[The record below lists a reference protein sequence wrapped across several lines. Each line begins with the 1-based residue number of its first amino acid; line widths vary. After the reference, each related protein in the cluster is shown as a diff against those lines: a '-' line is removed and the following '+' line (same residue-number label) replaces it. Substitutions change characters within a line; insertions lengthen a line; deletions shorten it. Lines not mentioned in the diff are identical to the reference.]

1 MAGTPESGTTSLSGR
16 ILSARTELFAE
27 PLASL
32 ANYQSLVA
40 RVVDVFGDEVKASR
54 WLSLPNPDLDGKTP
68 LQVAQRDNYSVLPLE
83 PILVRI
89 EHGIDF

>member
-1 MAGTPESGTTSLSGR
+1 MASTPESRTTR
-16 ILSARTELFAE
+16 QVERAEPFAE
-27 PLASL
+27 QLQAL
-32 ANYQSLVA
+32 TNYQTLVR

-54 WLSLPNPDLDGKTP
+54 WLSLPNPDLDGESP
-68 LQVAQRDNYSVLPLE
+68 LQVAQRDHYSTLLLE